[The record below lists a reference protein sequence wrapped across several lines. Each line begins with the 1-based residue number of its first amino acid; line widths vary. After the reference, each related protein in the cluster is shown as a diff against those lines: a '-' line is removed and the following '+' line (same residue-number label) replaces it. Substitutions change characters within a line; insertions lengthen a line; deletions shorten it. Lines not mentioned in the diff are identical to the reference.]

1 MTPSYFISIPPG
13 LINSKLSHPILR
25 EVNAIEVTAPVTPKL
40 FNEFL
45 WGHRKFK
52 RQSGVLEREKNRSVR
67 NGGIYTAFHFPTLFS
82 AVFFSVCFL
91 WDGCMRACGLH
102 LGPSEEEDGNV

>member
-25 EVNAIEVTAPVTPKL
+25 EVNAIEVTAPVAPKP

-45 WGHRKFK
+45 WGCRKFK
-52 RQSGVLEREKNRSVR
+52 RQSGVLERGKNRSVR
-67 NGGIYTAFHFPTLFS
+67 NGGIYTALHFP
-82 AVFFSVCFL
+82 AVFLAQLCVS
-91 WDGCMRACGLH
+91 CGMGELADFVWVPVRKRM
-102 LGPSEEEDGNV
+102 GMFKVSS